1 MKKLIFSFFLMISIG
16 FAQQSP
22 TIIIS
27 GTLPAIEDTYVRLSY
42 QQMGSYETMEI
53 PVIDGQFKM
62 EVPNLEAGVYRVV
75 LTWPR
80 SEKNR
85 LYQSRDKTGVVVDR
99 DLGASPMNVI
109 KPIYINPDQSTQY
122 FLKLE
127 KDVPEAVFRDLNNED
142 LITDIFRIKVISSS
156 MDGQLYEMLDSLKKG
171 YNNAYA
177 NCNTPHSLDHGFSM
191 LS

>member
-80 SEKNR
+80 SQHGISMAKFGYWIARWKEVQVGGDSGFIPMGTSRSVGHPVLSVIYPNGVR
-85 LYQSRDKTGVVVDR
+85 L
-99 DLGASPMNVI
+99 
-109 KPIYINPDQSTQY
+109 
-122 FLKLE
+122 E
-127 KDVPEAVFRDLNNED
+127 VPSA
-142 LITDIFRIKVISSS
+142 
-156 MDGQLYEMLDSLKKG
+156 
-171 YNNAYA
+171 
-177 NCNTPHSLDHGFSM
+177 
-191 LS
+191 